1 MSSSQ
6 TRDQSVTLMESGSLA
21 AHKMGDADVSPAAIS
36 PAKVHRGMTV
46 QTDDGQTAG
55 RVAAVVLDQDQ
66 QKVTHI
72 LLMWERPLLEY
83 RLIPVE
89 LIKQVGDEEV
99 LLRIFEPAV
108 ENLPIW
114 HGV

>member
-46 QTDDGQTAG
+46 QTGDGQTAG

-72 LLMWERPLLEY
+72 LLLRERKLLEY
-83 RLIPVE
+83 RLVPVG
-89 LIKQVGDEEV
+89 LIEQVSDEEV
-99 LLRIFEPAV
+99 LLRILQPVV

-114 HGV
+114 HGS